1 MSIELANIRKCY
13 GNQTVLQSL
22 NLTIARGE
30 LVAFLGPNGA
40 GKSTTMKIMTGL
52 LTPEDGVAKV
62 CGFDVASHPH
72 EVRTRVGYLPENNP
86 LYLDMYVREYLTFV
100 AESYRE
106 SKNIAARVESVITQI
121 GLSPEAS
128 KKIGQ
133 LSKGYRQRVGLA
145 QALINDPE
153 VLILDEPTT
162 GLDPNQLVE
171 IRHIIR
177 QLAKEKTVILS
188 THILQ
193 EAAAICDRIVILHQ
207 GKIVADRATAEFQ
220 SSLQLQT
227 FEVEFS
233 KPIEVE
239 KLQAF
244 SSLVSIEKVSAQ
256 TFKIKAESDIREQ
269 LFIIAVEQ
277 NNAILSL
284 QRKEI
289 SLEEIFSG
297 LTQ

>member
-52 LTPEDGVAKV
+52 LSPEDGVAKV

-72 EVRTRVGYLPENNP
+72 EVRSRVGYLPENNP